1 MDALS
6 ILRRWIAPIRDPFG
20 DLPTHLNNM
29 QQNHLDSLNAFE
41 PLMMGLISA
50 PTKESFSG
58 PAADEA
64 LQTLEEYLGTE
75 RSLSSAVGVLEEVS
89 TTTTTCLAEVDTAVE
104 TLAAAAEDE
113 AILLEVTAA
122 VDVASV
128 AQAGLDP
135 VTDIPGIILTVIA
148 GAAIIG
154 ALVTFG
160 WAVYQAIKSWQSAV
174 DQVGHKP
181 QPRLPYLGS
190 PGHGPQNSLSA
201 TQEDVAQRLYKEFSH
216 LGLSLDDIRKIIEEN
231 PGLTEDQLRDL
242 LSQYGK
248 VIAANPNL
256 VKQYGAL
263 AVFLAFIAVA
273 AYDGAKGGNYDK
285 RIPISGSL
293 AGGIEEAEAVMG
305 TLENG
310 DLPWPVKPDPSGD
323 AEIIDANGQAW
334 DVKAFRSRNF
344 DLTKAA
350 RKIQIEL
357 HSKENVILDTRWLSK
372 EDAWK
377 LYQEVIRRQWGD
389 HVRWWPATPTP
400 P

>member
-1 MDALS
+1 
-6 ILRRWIAPIRDPFG
+6 
-20 DLPTHLNNM
+20 M
-29 QQNHLDSLNAFE
+29 QQNHLDSLNALE

-50 PTKESFSG
+50 PAKESFSG

-64 LQTLEEYLGTE
+64 LQTLEEYLRTE
-75 RSLSSAVGVLEEVS
+75 RTLSSAVGVLEEVS

-135 VTDIPGIILTVIA
+135 VTDIPGIVLTVIA

-160 WAVYQAIKSWQSAV
+160 LAIYHAVKAWQHTMDQA
-174 DQVGHKP
+174 GGKP

-231 PGLTEDQLRDL
+231 PGLTEDQLREL

-256 VKQYGAL
+256 VKQYGVL
-263 AVFLAFIAVA
+263 AVFQQFIALA
-273 AYDGAKGGNYDK
+273 AYDAAHGGNY
-285 RIPISGSL
+285 SL
-293 AGGIEEAEAVMG
+293 RQPVVNMPNLQAGIEEAMAEMGVMEG
-305 TLENG
+305 GQVE
-310 DLPWPVKPDPSGD
+310 WPLTPSSTDPSYDVADPSGQKWD
-323 AEIIDANGQAW
+323 EKSYRSIDSNGNTYDPQKTVQDLRRKDIRKGEKIIFDDSKLTQQEIDDTEQELKNNGLDK
-334 DVKAFRSRNF
+334 DV
-344 DLTKAA
+344 
-350 RKIQIEL
+350 I
-357 HSKENVILDTRWLSK
+357 
-372 EDAWK
+372 
-377 LYQEVIRRQWGD
+377 
-389 HVRWWPATPTP
+389 WWPTKPSQLQSTPTP
-400 P
+400 TSSPTVMSTPTP